1 MNLFHHLS
9 FSYKIRF
16 LFTFQSGVLHS
27 ARQKNLTILSQTR
40 LTDLTTVIMRAT
52 SVFWGLSLKKIPD
65 ITVFWSL
72 SSMKKRYNTVL
83 GSSSM
88 NEIYGIKESIFNKWD
103 VAVSWG
109 SSSVRE
115 NILCS
120 EFCVQWMRYCVVLRF
135 ILIEWVKGIQLY
147 SEVHL

>member
-52 SVFWGLSLKKIPD
+52 SVFWGLS
-65 ITVFWSL
+65 
-72 SSMKKRYNTVL
+72 SMKERYNTVL
-83 GSSSM
+83 GSSPM
-88 NEIYGIKESIFNKWD
+88 NEIYGIKESIFDKWD